1 MINETKVSEKHKFKI
16 KKRKKKKKI
25 IHNSFIFY
33 KLLTKKYL

>member
-25 IHNSFIFY
+25 MLVNKPVYFY
-33 KLLTKKYL
+33 M